1 LLGNHQERASNSAE
15 NFTSNNLETHMSFS
29 KLFGVFSSRLSG
41 VCFAKAM
48 GGVKEVKAWRPMPLC
63 SDDLKNLF
71 SG

>member
-1 LLGNHQERASNSAE
+1 MSQKSQIS
-15 NFTSNNLETHMSFS
+15 MSFS
-29 KLFGVFSSRLSG
+29 KLFGVFLTSRLSG

>member
-1 LLGNHQERASNSAE
+1 M
-15 NFTSNNLETHMSFS
+15 TSLSFS